1 VCLTAN
7 GELFTW
13 GSNVCGQL
21 GRTQG
26 DGWGYPQ
33 LVPAL
38 MGMRMSQVKLRVTR
52 HTSHVT
58 RHMSH
63 VTRHTS
69 HVTRHT
75 LRVTRHTSHV
85 TRCASHVTRHTSH
98 VTRHQIG
105 CGGAFTV
112 ALSEHGVTYAWG
124 R

>member
-1 VCLTAN
+1 MCLTAN

-58 RHMSH
+58 RH
-63 VTRHTS
+63 
-69 HVTRHT
+69 
-75 LRVTRHTSHV
+75 
-85 TRCASHVTRHTSH
+85 
-98 VTRHQIG
+98 QIG

>member
-58 RHMSH
+58 RH
-63 VTRHTS
+63 
-69 HVTRHT
+69 
-75 LRVTRHTSHV
+75 
-85 TRCASHVTRHTSH
+85 TSH

>member
-1 VCLTAN
+1 MCLTAN

-58 RHMSH
+58 RH
-63 VTRHTS
+63 TS

-75 LRVTRHTSHV
+75 LR
-85 TRCASHVTRHTSH
+85 VTRHTSH

>member
-1 VCLTAN
+1 MCLTAN

-58 RHMSH
+58 RH
-63 VTRHTS
+63 
-69 HVTRHT
+69 
-75 LRVTRHTSHV
+75 
-85 TRCASHVTRHTSH
+85 TSH